1 MTLEAFL
8 QHLANGVTLG
18 GVFALVALGYT
29 MVYGILEL
37 INFAHGDIFM
47 VGSFIGLY
55 ALEALLGSGVTNLFV
70 ALPLALSIAM
80 VGSAALGLTVER
92 LAYRPLRKSPK
103 ITLLVSALG
112 ASILISNLARMIAGP
127 NQKAYPQLTAFDGF
141 ATSGFVLAGVNI
153 QYVQVMIV
161 VASVG
166 LMVGLDTFVNKT
178 SLGRGMRATAQDPE
192 AAQML
197 GIPIDRVILMTF
209 VLGSALAAAGGVL
222 SGLYYGGVKFSDGFV
237 VGMKAFT
244 AAVLGGIGNIRG
256 AMLGGFV
263 LGLCETVL
271 VALMD
276 AAGVPEIFDY
286 KDAVAF
292 LILVGILTL
301 RPSGLLG
308 SHVPE
313 KV

>member
-166 LMVGLDTFVNKT
+166 LMVALDTFVNKT